1 MSEVISLHMSS
12 LCGLQ
17 SQDGCTDG
25 IEEVFSFDLEK
36 VAEADQPI
44 SQHSPW
50 RPAFEHVP

>member
-1 MSEVISLHMSS
+1 MISLHMSS